1 MVKHTTSFA
10 AMFLTA
16 FLGLT
21 PLAYADDA
29 KPPLPMP
36 DDASDVTYDGA
47 GGSLNFSSAK
57 PVKAIAGFYR
67 DLAKQHGWKE
77 QPSVINKD
85 NMAVLT
91 FTANDD
97 DVANIT
103 VMRMGDQSQVTAV
116 GSAFESKEGAG
127 ADAKTEAKAD
137 DAPAAPVPAKADL
150 PPLVAVEKHGLPM
163 PDGMS
168 SSINEFND
176 NIKLSFIAPN
186 SVADIVAFY
195 RTELA
200 KKEWKETAAKVSEN
214 EAALS
219 FTTPKGPAR
228 LTVKRNGEDSETE
241 LALGPDAA
249 AKVVDAS
256 GSTALVATEKNG
268 LPLPDGLGNNGSS
281 ATQFSKAVNFSAP
294 NSVADIVAFYRAE
307 LAKKGWKEDAA
318 KVDEKAAELSF
329 TAPEGPAK
337 LVVTRNGDMSDAELT
352 LTQKSKAAASPLAPK
367 PGMVKLVFGN
377 MSDKPA
383 DVTIAGKHV
392 KMKPGQGAKGPD
404 GPTLEV
410 KPGKLSATMKGAQA
424 ADFEAGPDEIWMVGV
439 GPGGLIAIKQ

>member
-1 MVKHTTSFA
+1 MARLSLFTRALFLGAFLHFA
-10 AMFLTA
+10 APA
-16 FLGLT
+16 F
-21 PLAYADDA
+21 ADDA

-36 DDASDVTYDGA
+36 DDASEVTFDGES
-47 GGSLNFSSAK
+47 GSLTFSSAK
-57 PVKAIAGFYR
+57 PVKELAGFYR
-67 DLAKQHGWKE
+67 DMAKSMGWKE
-77 QPSVINKD
+77 TPTVINKD
-85 NMAVLT
+85 NMVVLT
-91 FTANDD
+91 FTANGD

-103 VMRMGDQSQVTAV
+103 VMRMGDQSEVTAE
-116 GSAFESKEGAG
+116 GTALEAKGGAG
-127 ADAKTEAKAD
+127 ETAKAD
-137 DAPAAPVPAKADL
+137 DAPAAPVAAPADT
-150 PPLVAVEKHGLPM
+150 PPLVATDNHGLPM

-168 SSINEFND
+168 SSLNQYND
-176 NIKLSFIAPN
+176 NIRLSFIAPN

-200 KKEWKETAAKVSEN
+200 KKGWKETAAKVSDN
-214 EAALS
+214 EAELS
-219 FTTPKGPAR
+219 FTAPQGPGR
-228 LTVKRNGEDSETE
+228 LTVKRNGADSEAE
-241 LALGPDAA
+241 LGVGPDAGKA
-249 AKVVDAS
+249 QGVA

-281 ATQFSKAVNFSAP
+281 ATQFSKSVNFSAP

-307 LAKKGWKEDAA
+307 LAKKGWKEDSA

-352 LTQKSKAAASPLAPK
+352 LTEKTKAAGSPLAPK

-377 MSDKPA
+377 MSDKAA
-383 DVTIAGKHV
+383 DVAIAGKHV
-392 KMKPGQGAKGPD
+392 KMTAGQGAKGPD

>member
-1 MVKHTTSFA
+1 MVKYATPFA

-21 PLAYADDA
+21 PAARADDT
-29 KPPLPMP
+29 PPLPMP
-36 DDASDVTYDGA
+36 DDATDVTYDG
-47 GGSLNFSSAK
+47 GSGSLDFSSAK
-57 PVKAIAGFYR
+57 PVKDLAAFYR
-67 DLAKQHGWKE
+67 DIAKQHGWKE
-77 QPSVINKD
+77 EHSVINKD
-85 NMAVLT
+85 NMVVLS
-91 FTANDD
+91 FTANGD

-103 VMRMGDQSQVTAV
+103 VMRMGDQSQVTAE
-116 GSAFESKEGAG
+116 GTALESKGGAG
-127 ADAKTEAKAD
+127 ADAKAETKTD
-137 DAPAAPVPAKADL
+137 DAPAAPVAAPADT

-249 AKVVDAS
+249 APVVDAS

-281 ATQFSKAVNFSAP
+281 ATQFSKSVNFSAP
-294 NSVADIVAFYRAE
+294 NSVAEIVAFYRAE
-307 LAKKGWKEDAA
+307 LGKKGWKEDAA

-337 LVVTRNGDMSDAELT
+337 LTVKRNGDMSDAELT

-367 PGMVKLVFGN
+367 AGMVKLVFGN
-377 MSDKPA
+377 LSDKAA
-383 DVTIAGKHV
+383 DVSIAGKHV
-392 KMKPGQGAKGPD
+392 KLAAGQGAKGPD

-410 KPGKLSATMKGAQA
+410 KPGDFTAAMKGADPQT
-424 ADFEAGPDEIWMVGV
+424 FTAGPDEIWMIGV